1 MDKRGITVQPQINR
15 PSDGEGFT
23 GTLWHLEKGGTGIPQ
38 LRIHLQPRSQHYSP
52 IVDSMLALCEHG
64 VVNVISSTTIKRY
77 AALHADAAEELLW
90 WNKAASH
97 AVWRD
102 VHEVRL
108 HFPDADQYKSL
119 LIFNIRHN
127 YYRLIVKVDYRAKL
141 LMVKEFLTHQQYMRG
156 GWKKWAR

>member
-1 MDKRGITVQPQINR
+1 MVSVI
-15 PSDGEGFT
+15 
-23 GTLWHLEKGGTGIPQ
+23 
-38 LRIHLQPRSQHYSP
+38 PRSLTRMPLVAQEPAGSLGYARSWTNRLAQRQWKNGGRYR
-52 IVDSMLALCEHG
+52 ILDVDSMLALCEHG

-77 AALHADAAEELLW
+77 AALHTDAADELLR

-102 VHEVRL
+102 VNEVRL

-119 LIFNIRHN
+119 LVFNIRHN

-141 LMVKEFLTHQQYMRG
+141 LMVKEFLTHKEYTRG